1 MGARLWRSG
10 WLLPLLVVL
19 PALVPLLRDG
29 FFVSDDGLFH
39 VYRIAALAGAWE
51 HGVLYPRL
59 FPQFGFGYGQAVLNF
74 YAPLGYAPGVLLAV
88 LGVSPA
94 AAAEWTI
101 ALGFVLAALAAYG
114 MGNYL
119 WGKTGGI
126 LAAIVYT
133 YFPYHLADA
142 YLRGALPEH
151 MAFIFLPLI
160 VWSTVAAFR
169 EAHPVPAYLWGA
181 LAWAGLVYTH
191 NLTVLLMA
199 PAWIALVLVLALT
212 TGKWRRFWGA
222 AAGVA
227 LAVGLSAW
235 VWLPFLAESRY
246 VGIGLGPSDG
256 YVRHLAPLGQL
267 IQTLPL
273 YQYRLSHG
281 AGAAEHPLGWP
292 AALLFAGIAGW
303 LVWRWAARKPVA
315 GAAMAVYGL
324 ALAAAAALMTGT
336 PSLPAWRLLQPVL
349 AQLQYPWRFM
359 TLVALG
365 LAIAVGV
372 VVAEAAVGAVRE
384 GAWVRS
390 WKCAGGASPAWG

>member
-1 MGARLWRSG
+1 M
-10 WLLPLLVVL
+10 L
-19 PALVPLLRDG
+19 PALVPLLPHG

-39 VYRIAALAGAWE
+39 VYRIAALADAWE

-74 YAPLGYAPGVLLAV
+74 YAPLSYVPGALLAV
-88 LGVSPA
+88 LGMSPA

-114 MGNYL
+114 MGKYL
-119 WGKTGGI
+119 WGKTGGV

-151 MAFIFLPLI
+151 LAFIFLPLI
-160 VWSTVAAFR
+160 VWSTVEAFR
-169 EAHPVPAYLWGA
+169 EAHPVPAYLWGG

-191 NLTVLLMA
+191 NLTALLMA
-199 PAWIALVLVLALT
+199 PAWVALVLTLAAA
-212 TGKWRRFWGA
+212 TGNWRRFWGA
-222 AAGVA
+222 AAGVV

-273 YQYRLSHG
+273 YRYRLSHG
-281 AGAAEHPLGWP
+281 TGAAEHPLGWP
-292 AALLFAGIAGW
+292 AAS
-303 LVWRWAARKPVA
+303 AARGNRRVA
-315 GAAMAVYGL
+315 GVALGDAKADDRCCIRGLRARTGRRRGPDDEYAVASGLAAVPAGPGAAPVPLAVYG
-324 ALAAAAALMTGT
+324 AGC
-336 PSLPAWRLLQPVL
+336 S
-349 AQLQYPWRFM
+349 
-359 TLVALG
+359 
-365 LAIAVGV
+365 
-372 VVAEAAVGAVRE
+372 GADDR
-384 GAWVRS
+384 GRRGCG
-390 WKCAGGASPAWG
+390 CAGGRTWSGA